1 MVQVLVTSFK
11 KQNGKI
17 DKMHKEKKEIATP
30 ERAPKFT
37 FARAFLSCLKRSQN
51 PSFLTHGVQKTRVFC
66 AKQCVF
72 CRGKQVQTRFLR
84 CCFAVFFI
92 CSFLRVFSLLFLL
105 FGKGFGKGFG
115 KNLFQCRKGRGYPRP
130 PCKCADF
137 CASAGKP
144 RAYMRE

>member
-17 DKMHKEKKEIATP
+17 DKMHKEKKESDTP
-30 ERAPKFT
+30 EHAPKFT

-66 AKQCVF
+66 AKQRVF

-84 CCFAVFFI
+84 CCFAAFFV
-92 CSFLRVFSLLFLL
+92 CSFLRVFSLLFLP
-105 FGKGFGKGFG
+105 FGKGFG
-115 KNLFQCRKGRGYPRP
+115 KNLFQCRKGRGYPCA

-137 CASAGKP
+137 CASAGKT
-144 RAYMRE
+144 RAYMCA